1 MQVSVENVG
10 KLERKLTVRLPAD
23 QLDSQVK
30 RRLGDL
36 SRNVRLNGFRPGKVP
51 AKVIEQRF
59 GAQVRNEAMSDLI
72 RSTLVEA
79 MEGQNLRPAMPP
91 SVATTGAPNDGEIE
105 YTATFEVMPEIGK
118 IDVSSLDIVRVT
130 ADVTDADV
138 DTMIETLRQQRRTF
152 ALVDRAAAAGDMVLF
167 EYSAQAGDYRFP
179 AEGNDRVGTLIGSGA
194 LFKELEDSLIGLKA
208 GDEKTLTVT
217 FPAEFRNEN
226 LAGKEAQV
234 AVKIIRVQVQ
244 ELPALDD
251 AFFAAFGITEG
262 GVDKFRSDV
271 KANLERELKGTLLGR
286 LKTEVVEKLVAA
298 HAELDLPKGMIDAE
312 AESLVRQAE
321 AQARQQGQTAN
332 VTAAAFADVARRRVA
347 AGLLLSEIAR
357 QNDVRLDSRR
367 VAETLNTIAS
377 TYEEPEQVVE
387 LYNRDPQLMNALQS
401 RVIEDQVTEWIADH
415 AKATEQKLGFNEVM
429 RPTAA

>member
-10 KLERKLTVRLPAD
+10 KLERKLTVRVPAD

-30 RRLGDL
+30 SRLVDL
-36 SRNVRLNGFRPGKVP
+36 GRNVRLNGFRPGKVP

-59 GAQVRNEAMSDLI
+59 GAQVRNEAMSELI
-72 RSTLVEA
+72 RSTLTQA

-91 SVATTGAPNDGEIE
+91 SVATTGAPSNGEIE
-105 YTATFEVMPEIGK
+105 YTATFEVMPEIGTV
-118 IDVSSLDIVRVT
+118 DVSGLEIVRVA

-138 DTMIETLRQQRRTF
+138 DTMIDTLRQQRRSW
-152 ALVDRAAAAGDMVLF
+152 ALVERPAQAGDMVLF

-179 AEGNDRVGTLIGSGA
+179 TEGVDRVGTVVGSGA
-194 LFKELEDSLIGLKA
+194 LFNELEDSLVGLKA
-208 GDEKTLTVT
+208 GDEQTLNLT
-217 FPAEFRNEN
+217 FPADFRNEH
-226 LAGKEAQV
+226 LAGKEAEV
-234 AVKIIRVQVQ
+234 AVKLVRVQEP
-244 ELPALDD
+244 ELPTLDD
-251 AFFAAFGITEG
+251 SFFASFGIDDG
-262 GVDKFRSDV
+262 GLDKFRADV

-286 LKTEVVEKLVAA
+286 LKSEVVEKLVAA
-298 HAELDLPKGMIDAE
+298 HSDLELPQGMIEAE
-312 AESLVRQAE
+312 ANSLVRQAE

-332 VTAAAFADVARRRVA
+332 VTAEAFADVARRRVA
-347 AGLLLSEIAR
+347 AGLLLGEIAR
-357 QNDVRLDSRR
+357 QNDIRLDSRR
-367 VAETLNTIAS
+367 VAETLTTIAS

-429 RPTAA
+429 RPTA

>member
-10 KLERKLTVRLPAD
+10 KLERKLTVRVPAD
-23 QLDSQVK
+23 QLDSQV
-30 RRLGDL
+30 RNRLSDL

-59 GAQVRNEAMSDLI
+59 GAQVRNEAMSELI
-72 RSTLVEA
+72 RATLVQA

-91 SVATTGAPNDGEIE
+91 SVETTGTPSNGEIE
-105 YTATFEVMPEIGK
+105 YTATFEVMPEVGAV
-118 IDVSSLDIVRVT
+118 DVSKLEIVRV
-130 ADVTDADV
+130 AAEVSDADV
-138 DTMIETLRQQRRTF
+138 DAMIETLRQQRRTF
-152 ALVDRAAAAGDMVLF
+152 AVVDRAAASGDMVLF

-179 AEGNDRVGTLIGSGA
+179 AEGLDRVGTVIGSGA

-208 GDEKTLTVT
+208 GDEKSLNLS

-226 LAGKEAQV
+226 LAGKQAQV
-234 AVKIIRVQVQ
+234 NVKVVRVQVQ

-251 AFFAAFGITEG
+251 AFFAAFGIVDG
-262 GVDKFRSDV
+262 GLDKFRADV

-286 LKTEVVEKLVAA
+286 LKTEVVEKLVGAYA
-298 HAELDLPKGMIDAE
+298 DLELPKGMIEAE
-312 AESLVRQAE
+312 ANALVRQAE

-332 VTAAAFADVARRRVA
+332 VTAEAFAEVARRRVA
-347 AGLLLSEIAR
+347 AGLLLGEVAR
-357 QNDVRLDSRR
+357 QNDIRLDSRR
-367 VAETLNTIAS
+367 VAETLSTIAS
-377 TYEEPEQVVE
+377 TYEEPDQVVE
-387 LYNRDPQLMNALQS
+387 LYNQDPQLMNALQS

-429 RPTAA
+429 RPVA

>member
-10 KLERKLTVRLPAD
+10 KLERKLTVRVPAD
-23 QLDSQVK
+23 QLNSQV
-30 RRLGDL
+30 RSRLVDL
-36 SRNVRLNGFRPGKVP
+36 GRNVRLNGFRPGKVP

-59 GAQVRNEAMSDLI
+59 GAQVRNEAMSELI

-91 SVATTGAPNDGEIE
+91 SVATTGATTDGEIE
-105 YTATFEVMPEIGK
+105 YTATFEIMPEIGQ
-118 IDVSSLDIVRVT
+118 IDVSALDIVRVS
-130 ADVTDADV
+130 ADVADADV
-138 DTMIETLRQQRRTF
+138 DTMIDTLRQQRRTF
-152 ALVDRAAAAGDMVLF
+152 SPVERPAEAGDMVLF

-179 AEGNDRVGTLIGSGA
+179 TEGLDRVGTVIGSGA
-194 LFKELEDSLIGLKA
+194 LFNELENSLIGLKS
-208 GDEKTLTVT
+208 GDEKTLNLT
-217 FPAEFRNEN
+217 FPADFRNEN

-234 AVKIIRVQVQ
+234 AVKIVRVQVQ

-251 AFFAAFGITEG
+251 AFFASFGIVDG
-262 GVDKFRSDV
+262 GLDQFRADV

-286 LKTEVVEKLVAA
+286 LKSEVVEKLVAA
-298 HAELDLPKGMIDAE
+298 YADLDLPKGMIDAE
-312 AESLVRQAE
+312 AGSLVRQAE

-332 VTAAAFADVARRRVA
+332 LTVEAFTDVARRRVA
-347 AGLLLSEIAR
+347 AGVLLGEIAR
-357 QNDVRLDSRR
+357 QNDIRLDSRR
-367 VAETLNTIAS
+367 VAETLRTIAS

-415 AKATEQKLGFNEVM
+415 AKSTEQKLGFTEVM
-429 RPTAA
+429 RPTA

>member
-10 KLERKLTVRLPAD
+10 KLERKLTVRVPAD

-30 RRLGDL
+30 SRLVDL
-36 SRNVRLNGFRPGKVP
+36 GRNVRLNGFRPGKVP

-59 GAQVRNEAMSDLI
+59 GAQVRNEAMSELI
-72 RSTLVEA
+72 RSTLAQA

-91 SVATTGAPNDGEIE
+91 SVATTGAPSNGEIE
-105 YTATFEVMPEIGK
+105 YTATFEVMPEIGTV
-118 IDVSSLDIVRVT
+118 DVSGLEIVRVA

-138 DTMIETLRQQRRTF
+138 DTMIDTLRQQRRSWT
-152 ALVDRAAAAGDMVLF
+152 LVERPAQAGDMVLF

-179 AEGNDRVGTLIGSGA
+179 TEGLDRVGTVVGSGA
-194 LFKELEDSLIGLKA
+194 LFNELEDSLVGLKA
-208 GDEKTLTVT
+208 GDEQTLNLT
-217 FPAEFRNEN
+217 FPADFRNEN

-234 AVKIIRVQVQ
+234 AVKLVRVQVP
-244 ELPALDD
+244 ELPTLDD
-251 AFFAAFGITEG
+251 SFFASFGIGDG
-262 GVDKFRSDV
+262 GLDKFRADV

-286 LKTEVVEKLVAA
+286 LKSEVVEKLVAA
-298 HAELDLPKGMIDAE
+298 HSDLELPQGMIDAE
-312 AESLVRQAE
+312 ANSLVRQAE

-332 VTAAAFADVARRRVA
+332 VTAEAFAEVARRRVA
-347 AGLLLSEIAR
+347 AGLLLGEIAR
-357 QNDVRLDSRR
+357 QNDIRLDSRR
-367 VAETLNTIAS
+367 VAETLTTIAS

-429 RPTAA
+429 RPTA

>member
-10 KLERKLTVRLPAD
+10 KLERKLTVRVPAD

-30 RRLGDL
+30 NRLVDL
-36 SRNVRLNGFRPGKVP
+36 GRSVRLNGFRPGKVP

-59 GAQVRNEAMSDLI
+59 GAQVRNEAMSELI
-72 RSTLVEA
+72 RSTLTQA

-91 SVATTGAPNDGEIE
+91 SVATTGAPSNGEIE
-105 YTATFEVMPEIGK
+105 YTATFEVMPEIGTV
-118 IDVSSLDIVRVT
+118 DVSGLEIVRV
-130 ADVTDADV
+130 AAEVTDADV
-138 DTMIETLRQQRRTF
+138 DTMIDTLRQQRRSWT
-152 ALVDRAAAAGDMVLF
+152 LVERPAQAGDMVLF

-179 AEGNDRVGTLIGSGA
+179 AEGLDRVGTVIGSGA
-194 LFKELEDSLIGLKA
+194 LFGELEDSLVGLKA
-208 GDEKTLTVT
+208 GDEKTLNLT
-217 FPAEFRNEN
+217 FPADFRNEN

-234 AVKIIRVQVQ
+234 AVRLVRVQVP
-244 ELPALDD
+244 ELPTLDD
-251 AFFAAFGITEG
+251 SFFASFGIGDG
-262 GVDKFRSDV
+262 GLDKFRADV

-286 LKTEVVEKLVAA
+286 LKSEVVEKLVAA
-298 HAELDLPKGMIDAE
+298 HSDLELPQGMIDAE
-312 AESLVRQAE
+312 ANSLVRQAE

-332 VTAAAFADVARRRVA
+332 VTAEAFADVARRRVA
-347 AGLLLSEIAR
+347 AGLLLGEIAR

-367 VAETLNTIAS
+367 VAETLTTIAS

-429 RPTAA
+429 RPTA

>member
-10 KLERKLTVRLPAD
+10 KLERKLTVRVPAD
-23 QLDSQVK
+23 QLNSQV
-30 RRLGDL
+30 RNRLVDL
-36 SRNVRLNGFRPGKVP
+36 GRNVRLNGFRPGKVP

-59 GAQVRNEAMSDLI
+59 GAQVRNEAMSELI

-91 SVATTGAPNDGEIE
+91 SVATTGAAIDGEIE
-105 YTATFEVMPEIGK
+105 YTATFEIMPEIGQ
-118 IDVSSLDIVRVT
+118 IDVSALDIERVS
-130 ADVTDADV
+130 ADVADADV
-138 DTMIETLRQQRRTF
+138 DTMIGTLRQQRRTF
-152 ALVDRAAAAGDMVLF
+152 SPVERPAEAGDMVLF

-179 AEGNDRVGTLIGSGA
+179 AEGLDRVGTVIGSGA
-194 LFKELEDSLIGLKA
+194 LFSELEESLIGLKS
-208 GDEKTLTVT
+208 GDEKTLTLT
-217 FPAEFRNEN
+217 FPADFRNDN
-226 LAGKEAQV
+226 LAGKQAEV
-234 AVKIIRVQVQ
+234 AVKIVRVQVQ

-251 AFFAAFGITEG
+251 AFFASFGIVDG
-262 GVDKFRSDV
+262 GLDQFRADV

-286 LKTEVVEKLVAA
+286 LKSEVVEKLVAA
-298 HAELDLPKGMIDAE
+298 YADLDLPKGMIDAE

-332 VTAAAFADVARRRVA
+332 VTAEAFADVARRRVA
-347 AGLLLSEIAR
+347 AGVLLGEIAR
-357 QNDVRLDSRR
+357 QNDIRLDSRR
-367 VAETLNTIAS
+367 VAETLRTIAS

-415 AKATEQKLGFNEVM
+415 AKSTERKLGFTEVM
-429 RPTAA
+429 RPTA